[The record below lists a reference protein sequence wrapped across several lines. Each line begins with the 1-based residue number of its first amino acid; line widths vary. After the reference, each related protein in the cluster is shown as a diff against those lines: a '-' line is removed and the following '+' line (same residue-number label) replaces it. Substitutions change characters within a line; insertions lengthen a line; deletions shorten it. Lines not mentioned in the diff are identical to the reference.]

1 MTFGKNSGE
10 LRKTPDYPFRRE
22 RARFSHIAFLR
33 AFNTLSSF
41 ECATHGRCSGH
52 ARGSEPGAFVLLH
65 SNPAP
70 QTMHAPRHTES
81 SVLPPS
87 FRTYGV
93 YPCNSYENSR
103 PYADWVMITGG
114 VSSVAGRAF
123 RSSGVL
129 LTRHTAAVNQ
139 ELRNRQAPSASGP
152 KSPCRIPHGMGLP
165 LGHPSREGLRAAKGW
180 NEKRTPENSGGQG
193 KSMTYDCKNSGKNS
207 GQSLV
212 VGRGS
217 EASATRAAMTRQ
229 RIGMAP

>member
-1 MTFGKNSGE
+1 MTTGKNSGE
-10 LRKTPDYPFRRE
+10 LRKSPAYPLRRE
-22 RARFSHIAFLR
+22 RARFNQMAFLR

-41 ECATHGRCSGH
+41 ECVTHGRCSGH
-52 ARGSEPGAFVLLH
+52 ARGKDPGAFVLLH

-103 PYADWVMITGG
+103 PYADWVTTTAC
-114 VSSVAGRAF
+114 VSLVAARGF

-129 LTRHTAAVNQ
+129 YTAPTARVNQ
-139 ELRNRQAPSASGP
+139 ELRTRQAPSASGP

-180 NEKRTPENSGGQG
+180 REKRTPEKSG
-193 KSMTYDCKNSGKNS
+193 
-207 GQSLV
+207 
-212 VGRGS
+212 
-217 EASATRAAMTRQ
+217 
-229 RIGMAP
+229 I